1 MSKFINKDNFT
12 PVPYGSEGYKELS
25 GFTELNAEVSRKG
38 EIRICISGGAK
49 KVGASKK
56 LYTALGEPTS
66 VKVLMNATQA
76 AFRTVP
82 DGTPGA
88 FEFGKG
94 AMIYSTD
101 LAEKIMSLAST
112 TEFKDNATTRC
123 GRIDTIQTDEDDFTT
138 VLLSFD

>member
-1 MSKFINKDNFT
+1 MSKIISKKNYATVAF
-12 PVPYGSEGYKELS
+12 GSEGYNDLS
-25 GFTELNAEVSRKG
+25 GFTELNAEASKKG
-38 EIRICISGGAK
+38 EIRICLNDGAK
-49 KVGASKK
+49 RVGVSKN

-94 AMIYSTD
+94 AIIYSTD

-123 GRIDTIQTDEDDFTT
+123 GRIDAVQTDEDGSTT